1 MNFYAP
7 RTRKTYELIHSWYF
21 QVFDLLKMFKQ
32 QYYLI
37 LSLKIF
43 QSTLIFNG
51 RRLICKLVKPEPTDQ
66 VKPSDEYS
74 KLKSEIDLLKAEIS
88 ALRAR
93 VNTLEQT
100 GAFTIEENRFNDES
114 FTTTASI
121 NSSEQS
127 DGLLTDPLILYG
139 MQNGH

>member
-1 MNFYAP
+1 M
-7 RTRKTYELIHSWYF
+7 
-21 QVFDLLKMFKQ
+21 
-32 QYYLI
+32 
-37 LSLKIF
+37 F

-66 VKPSDEYS
+66 VKPSDQYS
-74 KLKSEIDLLKAEIS
+74 KLKNEIDLLKAEIS

-93 VNTLEQT
+93 VNTFEPT
-100 GAFTIEENRFNDES
+100 GAFTIEENPFNDDS